1 VIFDQSG
8 WWTVD
13 GPRFFAFL
21 PLGQRAQLDLDI
33 LVLGKVFHWAPESVL
48 HMSCSRRRRMI
59 RLQEEVVRQENAAA
73 KGQTTDPQPTI
84 PTGIASK
91 QEGSEPINLNYGV

>member
-1 VIFDQSG
+1 
-8 WWTVD
+8 
-13 GPRFFAFL
+13 
-21 PLGQRAQLDLDI
+21 
-33 LVLGKVFHWAPESVL
+33 
-48 HMSCSRRRRMI
+48 MI